1 MDKGDSL
8 YIEIDGKD
16 FVELLRKISLE
27 FKIKSYI
34 VGGFIRDYLLGVKN
48 FDIDVVVEG
57 DGVEFANLLSRY
69 LEGDIVIHEAF
80 RTVTL
85 TYKNIS
91 IDVISAR
98 KEYYDYPAVLP
109 RIEFSNI
116 YDDLARRDFTIN
128 TLAYDVVENK
138 FIDYFN
144 GIQDLKTGVIRI
156 LHSKSFIDDPTR
168 IFRAIRYSV
177 RYSFAI
183 ESETERL
190 LKESIDKIR
199 LLTPDRIRNELFLI
213 LKEDKAKEMIEKVIY
228 YGIDKIVFGDVSINT
243 KNLDYF
249 ENSDIDIVLYRF
261 LILFYL
267 IKEKDLIKI
276 KESLNISSLYLKSLE
291 DLIFL
296 CKQLKCKD
304 KNVRKIRLTLQ
315 TTKKEVIKAISTM
328 ENGEAQ
334 RIVNTKLYI
343 TGEDIKNLGLK
354 PSPLYGELMDKLF
367 EAKMKGLL
375 NNKEEEIEFAKKL
388 IEQLKKGE

>member
-1 MDKGDSL
+1 M

>member
-1 MDKGDSL
+1 M
-8 YIEIDGKD
+8 
-16 FVELLRKISLE
+16 RKISLE